1 MATYDAF
8 GEFRMDGHNV
18 IITGGAQNIGAGI
31 AKTLSGAGARV
42 MIADLN
48 ADMAAET
55 AAEIAATTGNDCRG
69 IACDV
74 TDQNAINAVV
84 ARTVEAFGGIST
96 LVNNV
101 GWGGRQED
109 PASIPE
115 EEFLSS
121 YKLNTVSAYR
131 MSMACLPYLE
141 KSKNASI
148 TNSGSFSSAVPA
160 YDILPYATAKAALN
174 QMMVSLA
181 HLLNKRVRVNSILIG
196 TVVTAGYGDAGIT
209 PEMQERLSHPD
220 NLIGRPGRPED
231 IANAMLW
238 LCSPAGG
245 WVSGQTINVH
255 GGGNVVRLFGQ

>member
-1 MATYDAF
+1 MTFDAF
-8 GEFRMDGHNV
+8 KEFRLNGHNV

-48 ADMAAET
+48 GEKAADT
-55 AAEIAATTGNDCRG
+55 ASDIARETGNECRG
-69 IACDV
+69 MACDV
-74 TDQNAINAVV
+74 TDKAAIDGVV
-84 ARTVEAFGGIST
+84 KATVDAFGGIST

-101 GWGGRQED
+101 GWGGRQDD
-109 PASIPE
+109 PAAIPE
-115 EEFLSS
+115 EEFIAS
-121 YKLNTVSAYR
+121 YKLNTISAYR

-141 KSKNASI
+141 KAENATI

-181 HLLNKRVRVNSILIG
+181 HMLNKRVRVNSVLIG
-196 TVVTAGYGDAGIT
+196 TVMTAGYGDAGID

-220 NLIGRPGRPED
+220 NLTGRPGRPED
-231 IANAMLW
+231 VANAMLW
-238 LCSPAGG
+238 LCSPASR
-245 WVSGQTINVH
+245 WISGQTINVH
-255 GGGNVVRLFGQ
+255 GGGTVVRLFGR